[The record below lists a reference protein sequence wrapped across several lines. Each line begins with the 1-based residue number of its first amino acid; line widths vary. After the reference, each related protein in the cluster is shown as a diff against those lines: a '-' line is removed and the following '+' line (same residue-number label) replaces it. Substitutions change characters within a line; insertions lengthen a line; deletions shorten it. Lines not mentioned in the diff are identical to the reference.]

1 MTDWNAIKDF
11 IERNGIPAIVGAA
24 VTAIGSAMVNKT
36 MPRSMRD
43 QLIAEA
49 AQKIADANAKT
60 LDNMN
65 SVIERLEGDIE
76 RIKKESNECKKALKI
91 FREKFPEAGKPKIKN
106 KKPLK

>member
-11 IERNGIPAIVGAA
+11 VERNGIPAIVGAA
-24 VTAIGSAMVNKT
+24 VTAIASAMINKNL
-36 MPRSMRD
+36 PRSMRD

-65 SVIERLEGDIE
+65 NVIKRLEGDIK
-76 RIKKESNECKKALKI
+76 RIEMESNECKKALKI
-91 FREKFPEAGKPKIKN
+91 FREKFPEAGKPKRKT